1 MNATEPASSGID
13 IADRLRRLE
22 GLPLGGV
29 AVLVDAHV
37 ADTPAAA
44 ELVAALRN
52 LVGSEGTIVMP
63 TFTQNQTL
71 LESSPRP
78 VAFHGDLE
86 ADAALGR
93 ASDAFRRNAG
103 CLRSIHPTNSFAA
116 CGARSQMLL
125 STNLDNNPLGPV
137 KKLNLLNAL
146 SLRIDRAAEYY
157 TPYFLAEL
165 QALPGLRY
173 RGTAKRVNIA
183 GFEERVVIDRIATCT
198 LGFATIDA
206 ALAESAQ
213 ARPVEGIALQPLR
226 VLVRAAASV
235 IASAPEQLLCGRSD
249 CADCATRR
257 VAIARGDH

>member
-1 MNATEPASSGID
+1 MNATERASSETD

-22 GLPLGGV
+22 GLPLAGV

-37 ADTPAAA
+37 ADAHTAAQ
-44 ELVAALRN
+44 LVAALRS
-52 LVGSEGTIVMP
+52 LVGTEGTIVMP
-63 TFTQNQTL
+63 AFTQNQTL
-71 LESSPRP
+71 LESSARP
-78 VAFHGDLE
+78 VAFHADLE
-86 ADAALGR
+86 VDAALGR

-146 SLRIDRAAEYY
+146 SLRIDRSAAFY

-173 RGTAKRVNIA
+173 RGTAKRINIA

-198 LGFATIDA
+198 AGFAAIDA
-206 ALAESAQ
+206 GLADSSRAQ
-213 ARPVEGIALQPLR
+213 AADGISLQPLR
-226 VLVRAAASV
+226 VLVRAAASA
-235 IASAPEQLLCGRSD
+235 IASAPEQLLCGRTD
-249 CADCATRR
+249 CADCTTRR
-257 VAIARGDH
+257 AAIARGAH